1 MKGECKGCLLSGGSF
16 KVNPKFE
23 KKCVFLDDQKLE
35 TV

>member
-23 KKCVFLDDQKLE
+23 KKNAYFWMIRN
-35 TV
+35 